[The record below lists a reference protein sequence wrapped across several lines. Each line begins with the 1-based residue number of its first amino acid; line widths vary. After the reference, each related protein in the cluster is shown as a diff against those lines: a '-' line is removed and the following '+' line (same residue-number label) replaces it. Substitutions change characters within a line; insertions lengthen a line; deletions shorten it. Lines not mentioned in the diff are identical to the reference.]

1 MDFMHVVFR
10 VAFEYIFFFSILE
23 AKMSDKEKFKMTKD
37 EAEKLTKAMEK
48 PEFRELLFDYVK
60 EIQDPANRAQYESD
74 LKKYE
79 EQLEGFIT

>member
-1 MDFMHVVFR
+1 MNVVLR
-10 VAFEYIFFFSILE
+10 VCLEYIILLIRILE
-23 AKMSDKEKFKMTKD
+23 ARMSDKEKFKMTKE

-48 PEFRELLFDYVK
+48 PEFRDLLFDYVK

>member
-1 MDFMHVVFR
+1 
-10 VAFEYIFFFSILE
+10 
-23 AKMSDKEKFKMTKD
+23 MSDKEKFKMTKE

-48 PEFRELLFDYVK
+48 PEFRDLLFDYVK

>member
-10 VAFEYIFFFSILE
+10 VTFEYIFFFSILE